1 MKTLLVA
8 AAANFS
14 PAMANRFGPFDKP
27 LTDDSDRLGQN
38 GVSAAT
44 TTVDGRHYEWQY
56 CYGHSDGRTLG
67 PCQVI

>member
-27 LTDDSDRLGQN
+27 LTDDTDRLGQN
-38 GVSAAT
+38 GVSAAIT
-44 TTVDGRHYEWQY
+44 TADGRHYQTP
-56 CYGHSDGRTLG
+56 GKLFRIAVLGRARR
-67 PCQVI
+67 